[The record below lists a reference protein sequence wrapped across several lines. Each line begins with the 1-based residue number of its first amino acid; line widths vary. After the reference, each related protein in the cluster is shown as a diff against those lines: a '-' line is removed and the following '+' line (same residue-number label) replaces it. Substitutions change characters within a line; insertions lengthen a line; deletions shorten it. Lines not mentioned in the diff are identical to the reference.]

1 MNIRT
6 LFFTAVLIA
15 ALALGAGLMLAQ
27 DDGGSDDESP
37 VTAREHSGFGQRGAT
52 GRGFHDFGRG
62 AMGRGFHDFGRGMTG
77 RGFGMLDIGAD
88 LHALVIE
95 ATGLE
100 IGDLRSAMAEGSSLA
115 SLIEAGG
122 GDVAAFIAQAT
133 ELVTTR
139 MTANIAERIEAMV
152 NGERPAGAKDM
163 DGRAFGKRGR
173 GGPQGFGGRGMA
185 AAGADMLA
193 TVTEATGL
201 ERSELY
207 SALRAGSSLAS
218 LIEANGGDVADFIA
232 QASAAFNASVD
243 AAVADGKLS
252 EERAALL
259 KEGMAERIEALV
271 NAEHP
276 ASGAGRDGRGWR
288 KPAGKDERKGGS
300 AAAMDSGE
308 ESGTTFALDEL
319 FDEVRNGVRLVI
331 SYDAAANAF
340 IGAIENT
347 TDASIQQVRVEVH
360 LSNGVE
366 LGPTATI
373 SLAPGETRAVRLDAT
388 GQDFE
393 GWSAHA
399 ETGSGEH
406 SGAGEGEHNGEEGE
420 HGSEGSESAE
430 G

>member
-1 MNIRT
+1 MKTRT
-6 LFFTAVLIA
+6 LFFIAVLIA
-15 ALALGAGLMLAQ
+15 ALALGAGLILAQ
-27 DDGGSDDESP
+27 DNGGIAKELF
-37 VTAREHSGFGQRGAT
+37 GFGRHGAT
-52 GRGFHDFGRG
+52 GRDFHGFGHG
-62 AMGRGFHDFGRGMTG
+62 AMGRGMMERGS
-77 RGFGMLDIGAD
+77 GMPDIGSD
-88 LHALVIE
+88 LHALVME

-100 IGDLRSAMAEGSSLA
+100 MEALRSAMAEGSSLA
-115 SLIEAGG
+115 SLIEANG

-133 ELVTTR
+133 ELASARV
-139 MTANIAERIEAMV
+139 NEGIAARIEALV
-152 NGERPAGAKDM
+152 NGERPAGAKDV
-163 DGRAFGKRGR
+163 DGRGYGRRGR
-173 GGPQGFGGRGMA
+173 GGPQGFGGPGMGTLA
-185 AAGADMLA
+185 ADALEMLSG
-193 TVTEATGL
+193 ATGL
-201 ERSELY
+201 EAA
-207 SALRAGSSLAS
+207 ALRSAMAEGSSLAS

-232 QASAAFNASVD
+232 QANAAFNDHVD
-243 AAVADGKLS
+243 AAVADGSLS

-259 KEGMAERIEALV
+259 KNSMAERIEAMV

-308 ESGTTFALDEL
+308 ESGTTFAPDEI

-340 IGAIENT
+340 SGTIENT

-366 LGPTATI
+366 LGPTPTV
-373 SLAPGETRAVRLDAT
+373 SLAPGETREVRLDAT

-399 ETGSGEH
+399 ETGSAEH
-406 SGAGEGEHNGEEGE
+406 SGEGEGE